1 MEKIEINNFK
11 AFKSRIALI
20 PTASRK
26 NLSIYG
32 ENGSGKSSIYEAL
45 RLVFY
50 HKRMLQPFVSR
61 GASAEVRQAEE
72 ESFFRSFNN
81 RKPTGE
87 PSENFNI
94 TYNGNDFSNFDS
106 STYQCFMLSYAG
118 KNAIPLIT
126 ALISFGGL
134 SVIVQQMAFL
144 SKAKV
149 RFKYFMA
156 GKLVMTVISFFLAFI
171 ACKIFL

>member
-1 MEKIEINNFK
+1 MEKIEIKNFK

-20 PTASRK
+20 PTVNRK
-26 NLSIYG
+26 NLLVYG

-50 HKRMLQPFVSR
+50 HKRLLQPFVSR

-87 PSENFNI
+87 PLVNFNI
-94 TYNGNDFSNFDS
+94 IKSANIPFS
-106 STYQCFMLSYAG
+106 
-118 KNAIPLIT
+118 
-126 ALISFGGL
+126 
-134 SVIVQQMAFL
+134 
-144 SKAKV
+144 
-149 RFKYFMA
+149 
-156 GKLVMTVISFFLAFI
+156 
-171 ACKIFL
+171 